1 MGWVDVR
8 EFLRFGGAEHVL
20 SVARGAIVML
30 LTSSMLVS
38 FGAIGAER
46 RLSPVDDYPT
56 KPVRFVSPFS
66 PGGGTDTVGR
76 ALTQRLSEAM
86 GRQFVV
92 DNRSGAEGVI
102 GTDLVAKAPP
112 DGYTLLLANLGTF
125 SLTPNLRKV
134 PYDPLRDF
142 AAITQTTASSTVLVV
157 NPSLPVRTVEE
168 LVALAKAK
176 PGVLNYGASSNGTAL
191 PMEMFKMMTG
201 INLSHVPYKGTGPAL
216 IGIMSG
222 EVQVMFGGSIVTV
235 PQVKAGKLRALAV
248 AGDRRTAALPDIP
261 TIAEAGLPG

>member
-1 MGWVDVR
+1 
-8 EFLRFGGAEHVL
+8 
-20 SVARGAIVML
+20 
-30 LTSSMLVS
+30 
-38 FGAIGAER
+38 
-46 RLSPVDDYPT
+46 
-56 KPVRFVSPFS
+56 
-66 PGGGTDTVGR
+66 
-76 ALTQRLSEAM
+76 
-86 GRQFVV
+86 VV